1 MTKKI
6 AGPCGWQP
14 DAAQRN
20 IGSPYDSGSGR
31 DRQPAHCELHDI
43 NIVARFPSRCPLA
56 TPNPLAT
63 LGQLQDAAWRVLG
76 RISDDPELPDALA
89 LLDQERVC
97 MACLDRILTHPTVR
111 RLRAGKGVAA

>member
-1 MTKKI
+1 MRQKE
-6 AGPCGWQP
+6 GPCGWVP
-14 DAAQRN
+14 DAAQRKFGN
-20 IGSPYDSGSGR
+20 PYDSGSDC
-31 DRQPAHCELHDI
+31 DRQPAHCELHDVH
-43 NIVARFPSRCPLA
+43 IVDRFPSRCPMA

-63 LGQLQDAAWRVLG
+63 LGQLQDMAWRVIG

-97 MACLDRILTHPTVR
+97 MACMDRILTHPTVR